1 MELNNFQI
9 LSLAGLLHDV
19 GKIRQ
24 RAGEK
29 IINDYNLSYCP
40 EYKHYTSH
48 IHAAH
53 TAEFLDKF
61 VSNFNIKSK
70 NNLINIASYHH
81 KKDTDDPFV
90 EIVKKADSLSSGFER
105 EDSDESGK
113 YKEDRLESVFSQI
126 WLNKKPKTYFYPIK
140 RLDFDIVP
148 EPEEKE
154 TNQDSYKKL
163 YEDFMNDLERINKNT
178 SFDIFWDALIYIYE
192 NYAWAVPSS
201 SYYSHPRISL
211 FDHSKTTAAI
221 AQALYGYHK
230 DDLSVAKIQNCKES
244 EFIIAQGD
252 FAGIQNF
259 IFSKMGDSNRY
270 AAKILRAKSF
280 YVSLATD
287 LVAFDICRKLGLT
300 KAAVIMNAGGKFTL
314 LLPNTQET
322 IDAVDKSE
330 KEIND
335 YFTKLTFGETRFSIA
350 YVEAS
355 REDFSIK
362 DGRFSKKMGEA
373 ANKLEA
379 KKLKPT
385 FEKYIFEDYLGR
397 VKDNGICKIC
407 GKHPAL
413 NNEDGICEYC
423 NVFKKIGTKIVNS
436 SNFVITD
443 NDCEKCFNIDDR
455 YFLFFNSKN
464 INKAVLAYDL
474 KNDSHFNGIAKSKI
488 SGYVPKISEEEIE
501 IEKYDKEEEDFK
513 ENDPKTFS
521 MIAHDA
527 KVSNEDGEYVGESFL
542 GILKADVDNLGRFF
556 IEGFHESESIS
567 KIVSLSR
574 MVDFFFIGWLQN
586 ILKEKYSSVYTVFAG
601 GDDLFLIGPFDKIID
616 LAGEMNR
623 HLKEYVKNEDFH
635 LSCGIYFVKPKIPVY
650 QVTEQTESI
659 LEDAKHQGK
668 NRIGV
673 FGRVVLWDRFE
684 EMMEDE
690 NAVNYLNKL
699 SGTFR
704 YSLYQFI
711 NSVEVLKNKKMSK
724 STRDLMWKPLFLY
737 QSYRNVDKDIR
748 ADFIEDFIGYFEKYG
763 GDFTVPLS
771 NFIYRNRRRR
781 NG

>member
-40 EYKHYTSH
+40 EYKHYPSH

-53 TAEFLDKF
+53 TAEFLDEF
-61 VSNFNIKSK
+61 VSNFNIKSE
-70 NNLINIASYHH
+70 NNLVNVAAYHH

-105 EDSDESGK
+105 EGSDESGK
-113 YKEDRLESVFSQI
+113 YKEDRLECVFSQI

-140 RLDFDIVP
+140 KLDFDIVP
-148 EPEEKE
+148 EPGEKE
-154 TNQDSYKKL
+154 TNQNAYKKL
-163 YEDFMNDLERINKNT
+163 YEDFMNDLKLIDKNT
-178 SFDIFWDALIYIYE
+178 SFDIFWDALSYIYE

-201 SYYSHPRISL
+201 SYFSYPRISL

-230 DDLSVAKIQNCKES
+230 DGLNIAKIQNCKES

-259 IFSKMGDSNRY
+259 IFSKMGDSNKY

-314 LLPNTQET
+314 LLPNTKET
-322 IDAVDKSE
+322 VDAVNKSE

-335 YFTKLTFGETRFSIA
+335 YFTKLTFGQTRFSIA

-355 REDFSIK
+355 RKDFSIK
-362 DGRFSKKMGEA
+362 EGRFSKKMGEA

-379 KKLKPT
+379 KKLKPA
-385 FEKYIFEDYLGR
+385 FEKYVFEDYLGK
-397 VKDNGICKIC
+397 VKDSGICKIC

-474 KNDSHFNGIAKSKI
+474 KNDSHFSGIAKSKI
-488 SGYVPKISEEEIE
+488 SGYVPKISEEEIK

-513 ENDPKTFS
+513 ENNPKTFS

-527 KVSNEDGEYVGESFL
+527 KASNEEGEYVGESFL

-616 LAGEMNR
+616 LAGEINR

-635 LSCGIYFVKPKIPVY
+635 LSCGIYLVKPKVPVY
-650 QVTEQTESI
+650 QMAEQTESI
-659 LEDAKHQGK
+659 LEDAKQQGK
-668 NRIGV
+668 NRVGV

-763 GDFTVPLS
+763 GDFTIPLS
-771 NFIYRNRRRR
+771 NFIYRNRRR
-781 NG
+781 